1 MRRIATLLEIIL
13 SGTLLFTGLYLLYE
27 GTSSDSPSATAML
40 IGGAVC
46 CTMSVMTLASALRSL
61 LWHRRMMRHSIHNHG
76 LEGAASEH
84 NRG

>member
-1 MRRIATLLEIIL
+1 M
-13 SGTLLFTGLYLLYE
+13 LFTGLYLLYE
-27 GTSSDSPSATAML
+27 GTSSDSTSATGML

-61 LWHRRMMRHSIHNHG
+61 LWHRRMMRHSVNSHG
-76 LEGAASEH
+76 LDGAASEH